1 MKDEIIQG
9 LELENLPIYSKQV
22 DKISEPQITLFAVAC
37 GWHLKKET
45 KEYRA
50 AHNQCIEEGLSSYFG
65 IATSLT
71 IIVDAIRASD
81 FKQAAKIII
90 KEFPKKVA
98 GATVPGLIINLSV
111 ISVSCSTKMDKQF
124 PGDSNCE

>member
-1 MKDEIIQG
+1 
-9 LELENLPIYSKQV
+9 L
-22 DKISEPQITLFAVAC
+22 
-37 GWHLKKET
+37 
-45 KEYRA
+45 
-50 AHNQCIEEGLSSYFG
+50 IEEGLSSYFG

-71 IIVDAIRASD
+71 IIVGAISASD

-98 GATVPGLIINLSV
+98 GATVLGLIINLNV
-111 ISVSCSTKMDKQF
+111 ISVSYSTKMVKQF